1 MWKMTDFAIIENSFQ
16 ELWRTRDNKK
26 AIRICKRLELQVS
39 EKRINEFKDRLFE
52 NYDWIKNYD
61 WMNDL
66 IEWAF
71 RFTDY
76 KIYKIW
82 NKSWNEN

>member
-1 MWKMTDFAIIENSFQ
+1 MTDFAIIENSFQ

-26 AIRICKRLELQVS
+26 AIEICKRLELQVS
-39 EKRINEFKDRLFE
+39 KKMINEFKDRLFE
-52 NYDWIKNYD
+52 NYD

-76 KIYKIW
+76 QIYKIW